1 MYGILQLILPV
12 FVLIALGVILKR
24 KNIVS
29 DEGIVTLKNLAVN
42 IFLPF
47 TAFNAVIYGTF
58 TKDSIVLILLEI
70 AILFI
75 AYGLGFVYKRFFSED
90 IRGYVP
96 YSITT
101 FEGGMFGWAMVSM
114 LVGSENLFYLVQ
126 MDIFNGLFCFTVV
139 TTGLVLLT
147 GKKQSKKEV
156 AISII
161 TSPLII
167 AVILGIIGAYF
178 KLGEKIDNSP
188 FVGTYKTLIGFLTQP
203 LSPIILICI
212 GSGLEF
218 KFDILSKGIK
228 LVFFR
233 FVTMLVLMLLSLLFI
248 SKTIGLTPVL
258 TKSLLVYFLIPPT
271 FLLPIYANDKN
282 KIEFISGFLS
292 LQIIVSLVCYVI
304 ITFISPSIV

>member
-1 MYGILQLILPV
+1 MYGIIELVIPV
-12 FVLIALGVILKR
+12 FVLIALGVILKK
-24 KNIVS
+24 KNIIT
-29 DEGIVTLKNLAVN
+29 DEGISTMKNLAVN
-42 IFLPF
+42 VFLPA
-47 TAFNAVIYGTF
+47 TAFNVVIYGTF
-58 TKDSIVLILLEI
+58 TKDSVILIGLEI
-70 AILFI
+70 VVLFA
-75 AYGLGFVYKRFFSED
+75 AYGLGFLYKPFFNKD
-90 IRGYVP
+90 IQGYIP
-96 YSITT
+96 YSITS

-114 LVGSENLFYLVQ
+114 LVGSENLFYIVQ

-147 GKKQSKKEV
+147 GKVQSKKDTI
-156 AISII
+156 ISIL

-167 AVILGIIGAYF
+167 AVILGIIGA
-178 KLGEKIDNSP
+178 KMQLGQKIDNSP
-188 FVGTYKTLIGFLTQP
+188 FAQTYKTLIGFLTQP

-218 KFDILSKGIK
+218 KLDVLAKGIK

-233 FVTMLVLMLLSLLFI
+233 IATMIVLMLLSLLFI

-271 FLLPIYANDKN
+271 FLLPIYANDRN

-292 LQIIVSLVCYVI
+292 LQILVSLICFVI
-304 ITFISPSIV
+304 ITLISPYIV